1 MVSSDNAL
9 HLSRTSFVQ
18 NRPTTRIKIRW
29 VIDRKTV
36 RSKILKAI
44 RLGMRLMGVLVCSV
58 CCVHHQKDSYCGSVF
73 CWVDR
78 PLFVNGL
85 RRAELRWIQSL
96 KDGKSQSNPKFF
108 AFITGNWFNLIL
120 LPVQNI
126 IRVHDH
132 FSQHGF
138 TFHICCLDMQF
149 ETSKTCKQH
158 KPTKKAKKNKTSAS
172 EP

>member
-1 MVSSDNAL
+1 MPLQTMVDFLSSQEGFKFTYQWYRSTEVDLNKLCTMVSSDNAL

-58 CCVHHQKDSYCGSVF
+58 CCVHHQKGSYCGSVF

-108 AFITGNWFNLIL
+108 AFITGN
-120 LPVQNI
+120 
-126 IRVHDH
+126 
-132 FSQHGF
+132 
-138 TFHICCLDMQF
+138 
-149 ETSKTCKQH
+149 
-158 KPTKKAKKNKTSAS
+158 
-172 EP
+172 